1 MQYKAT
7 ALAAQ
12 KRGTEN
18 VGGNGDE
25 ADASSIHVFFLS
37 PTAET
42 ENMGKFGFGYVFWRR
57 SRFGHC
63 LGRVCDRRDNHG
75 CVSLARQPLSFLV
88 LG

>member
-1 MQYKAT
+1 MLSPIMQYKAT

-25 ADASSIHVFFLS
+25 ADASSIHVLFLS

-42 ENMGKFGFGYVFWRR
+42 ENMGKFGFGYSCGDV
-57 SRFGHC
+57 G
-63 LGRVCDRRDNHG
+63 LGIV
-75 CVSLARQPLSFLV
+75 
-88 LG
+88 